1 MADGLL
7 SPFSQGDAMGAFGL
21 GLLNM
26 SQDKQVNPAQN
37 LAYWSMQNNQPQT
50 ATPETQPFQGVNP
63 TYTLPM
69 NSTDDAV
76 TRLMQSIGHLESG
89 NRYTEL
95 GPRTRS
101 GDRAY
106 GQYQVMGAN
115 IPSWTKE
122 ILGVSM
128 TPEQFLTDKNAQD
141 AVAKAKLGGYLKQYG
156 NINDA
161 ASMWF
166 SGRPYKNNQA
176 KDVLGT
182 SVPQYV
188 ATVNKY
194 YGGV

>member
-1 MADGLL
+1 ML
-7 SPFSQGDAMGAFGL
+7 SPFSQGDAMSAFGL
-21 GLLNM
+21 GLLNL
-26 SQDKQVNPAQN
+26 SQDQKVNPAQN
-37 LAYWSMQNNQPQT
+37 LALWRMFGQNGANNTQSQ
-50 ATPETQPFQGVNP
+50 AQPFQGTNP
-63 TYTLPM
+63 SYTLPV
-69 NSTDDAV
+69 NSTDDTV
-76 TRLMQSIGHLESG
+76 TRLMRSIGHLESG

-95 GPRTRS
+95 GPRTRT

-122 ILGVSM
+122 VLGVEM
-128 TPEQFLTDKNAQD
+128 TPEQFLQNQQAQD
-141 AVAKAKLGGYLKQYG
+141 AVARAKLGGYLNKYG

-166 SGRPYKNNQA
+166 SGRPFKNNQA

-188 ATVNKY
+188 ATVNRY
-194 YGGV
+194 Y

>member
-7 SPFSQGDAMGAFGL
+7 TPFSRGDALGAFGL

-26 SQDKQVNPAQN
+26 SQDKPVNPAQA
-37 LAYWSMQNNQPQT
+37 LSMWSMNNGAKNDQTPQ
-50 ATPETQPFQGVNP
+50 AQPFQGINP
-63 TYTLPM
+63 SYTLPM

-76 TRLMQSIGHLESG
+76 TRLMRSIGHLESG

-95 GPRTRS
+95 GPRTRT

-122 ILGVSM
+122 VLGVAM
-128 TPEQFLTDKNAQD
+128 TPEQFLQDQSAQD
-141 AVAKAKLGGYLKQYG
+141 AVARAKLGGYLNKYG

-166 SGRPYKNNQA
+166 SGRPYKNNLA

-188 ATVNKY
+188 ATVNRY
-194 YGGV
+194 Y